1 MFFFSA
7 FYYYLN
13 FRDLFKLPSLCLGL
27 GPIDP
32 ARRRFCFDSNCASRS
47 DLALGVGGAYA
58 WDALKV
64 VSSVEAFYIYNYI

>member
-1 MFFFSA
+1 MLFFSA

-13 FRDLFKLPSLCLGL
+13 FRDLLKLPSL
-27 GPIDP
+27 

-64 VSSVEAFYIYNYI
+64 VSSVEALYIYNYI